1 MYFLFFGFDL
11 APAAML
17 FFNLKNIYFIFLNP
31 FFLFW
36 GFWFGFVLYSHVFC
50 FSFLGVLVSF
60 CFGNVVFFSFFPI
73 FFGYEANGAII
84 TRRFLPNLA
93 INEI

>member
-1 MYFLFFGFDL
+1 VGSHVFSFFWFDL

-50 FSFLGVLVSF
+50 FSFLGG
-60 CFGNVVFFSFFPI
+60 FGFILFWQCSVFFFFPN
-73 FFGYEANGAII
+73 FFWV
-84 TRRFLPNLA
+84 
-93 INEI
+93 